1 MSLREYKKRRDFR
14 KTPEPAVNG
23 AAKAGHT
30 KKTGHQFVIQKHDAS
45 RLHYDFRLELDGTLK
60 SWAVPKGP
68 SLDPKV
74 KSLAVHVEDHPLSYA
89 GFEGVIPEG
98 EYGGGTV
105 MVWDRGEWIPEGD
118 AAKDYRAGKL
128 KFELKGEKLHG
139 SWALVRMGG
148 RAGGDGKNWLLIKH
162 NDEAAR
168 STAKYEVLKKEPLSV
183 ISERDLP
190 EIAEAADRTWHS
202 NGHAGK
208 GAKKPRPKPAEQ
220 PLANNTTSRSLAKA
234 TGARKA
240 NQPTKLQPQLA
251 TLAQEVLTGDGW
263 LHELKFDGYRI
274 LAFLKNGRVRLI
286 SRTGKDWTKRFP
298 AIAKA
303 VGELP
308 LKQAILDGEIVA
320 LNDRGISDFQR
331 LQNALSAGED
341 AELVYY
347 VFDLPHC
354 GGYNLTAT
362 PLMERKELLQTHALA
377 ALKSNDGLIR
387 YSDHVVGQGEEV
399 LRQACHSVMEGIVSK
414 RADAPYEHARSRTW
428 LKVKCTQRQEFVIC
442 GYTKPTGARVGL
454 GALLLGYHQDG
465 DLVYAGRVGTGFT
478 NESLRALT
486 RKLKDLCAKESSF
499 KKPLTSAQRRGVTWV
514 EPKLVG
520 EVEFTEWT
528 DEGLLRHPSFLGL
541 REDKPASKITREKA
555 ISMKGRAKTTRSTLA
570 SRQMNRKTSA
580 AKAASDSSIVAGVTI
595 THPDRVLYPEMRLTK
610 LDLARYYESV
620 ADWIL
625 PHVIDRPLTLVR
637 CPRGRGKQCFYQKHI
652 AGALPPGIREVPIK
666 EKSGTDQYL
675 AIDDLPGL
683 IALVQMGVL
692 EFHPWPARADN
703 VEAPDR
709 LIFDLDPG
717 EGISLADVIVATRE
731 LRERLAEIG
740 LEAFLR
746 TSGGKGFHVVAPLSR
761 RNSWDELKQFA
772 KAVAD
777 DMVRRAPDRY
787 VATLSKAKRRGKIFV
802 DYLRNQRGSTAVAS
816 YSTRARENA
825 PVATPLAS
833 KELTARLKPDHF
845 TVANVGQRL
854 AKLKADPWAD
864 FSTVRQ
870 SLTKAMFAALE

>member
-1 MSLREYKKRRDFR
+1 MSLREYKRKRNFR
-14 KTPEPAVNG
+14 KTPEPVANG
-23 AAKAGHT
+23 ADKPGHARN
-30 KKTGHQFVIQKHDAS
+30 TGHQFVIQKHDAS
-45 RLHYDFRLELDGTLK
+45 RLHYDLRLELDGTLK

-74 KSLAVHVEDHPLSYA
+74 KALAVHVEDHPLSYA

-128 KFELKGEKLHG
+128 KFKLEGEKLHG

-148 RAGGDGKNWLLIKH
+148 RAGEDGKNWLLIKH
-162 NDEAAR
+162 NDESAR
-168 STAKYEVLKKEPLSV
+168 PAAKYDVLKKEPLSV
-183 ISERDLP
+183 ISLRDLP
-190 EIAEAADRTWHS
+190 GIAEAADRTWHS
-202 NGHAGK
+202 KGHAGQSRK
-208 GAKKPRPKPAEQ
+208 KAKPKSSSRPRASKA
-220 PLANNTTSRSLAKA
+220 TSRSLAQ
-234 TGARKA
+234 TSGARKSS
-240 NQPTKLQPQLA
+240 QPTKLQPQLA
-251 TLAQEVLTGDGW
+251 TLAQEVPAGDGW

-274 LAFLKNGRVRLI
+274 FAFVKNGRVRLI
-286 SRTGKDWTKRFP
+286 SRNGKDWTKRFP
-298 AIAKA
+298 TIVKA

-308 LKQAILDGEIVA
+308 LKQAIFDGEIVA
-320 LNDRGISDFQR
+320 LNDQGISDFQR
-331 LQNALSAGED
+331 LQNALSAQDD

-354 GGYNLTAT
+354 DGYNLTGVS
-362 PLMERKELLQTHALA
+362 LLERKELLQAHALA
-377 ALKSNDGLIR
+377 SLKSNGGLIR

-428 LKVKCTQRQEFVIC
+428 LKVKCTQRQEFIIC

-478 NESLRALT
+478 DESLRALT
-486 RKLKDLCAKESSF
+486 RALKGLRTRESPF

-528 DEGLLRHPSFLGL
+528 DESLLRHPSFQGL
-541 REDKPASKITREKA
+541 RDDKPASKITREKA
-555 ISMKGRAKTTRSTLA
+555 IPMNGRNNSARSTPA
-570 SRQMNRKTSA
+570 SRHARRAVNA
-580 AKAASDSSIVAGVTI
+580 ATNSKENAVVAGVTI
-595 THPDRVLYPEMRLTK
+595 SHPDRVLYPEIGLTK

-620 ADWIL
+620 ADWVL
-625 PHVIDRPLTLVR
+625 PHVVDRPLTLVR
-637 CPRGRGKQCFYQKHI
+637 CPAGRKSQCFYQKHI
-652 AGALPPGIREVPIK
+652 AGALPPGIREVSIK

-692 EFHPWPARADN
+692 EFHPWLARSDN

-717 EGISLADVIVATRE
+717 EGVTLADVIAATRE
-731 LRERLAEIG
+731 LHQCLGDIG
-740 LEAFLR
+740 LETFLR

-761 RNSWDELKQFA
+761 RNSWDELKEFA
-772 KAVAD
+772 KAVAGD
-777 DMVRRAPDRY
+777 LVRRAPDRY
-787 VATLSKAKRRGKIFV
+787 IATLSKAKRRGKIFV

-816 YSTRARENA
+816 YSTRARVNA
-825 PVATPLAS
+825 PVATPLTW
-833 KELTARLKPDHF
+833 KELTARMKPNHF
-845 TVANVGQRL
+845 TVANVGKRL
-854 AKLKADPWAD
+854 AKLSADPWAD